1 MEQLHPEEI
10 LGNPW
15 ILWEMRE
22 DGDQGLENPNLLEGE
37 VPELVSNAI
46 KLDICPE
53 IVHQEEEVVEEEVQV
68 VREPAL
74 NAETKDT

>member
-1 MEQLHPEEI
+1 M
-10 LGNPW
+10 G
-15 ILWEMRE
+15 E

-37 VPELVSNAI
+37 VPELVSNVI

-53 IVHQEEEVVEEEVQV
+53 IVHQEEEVEEEAQV